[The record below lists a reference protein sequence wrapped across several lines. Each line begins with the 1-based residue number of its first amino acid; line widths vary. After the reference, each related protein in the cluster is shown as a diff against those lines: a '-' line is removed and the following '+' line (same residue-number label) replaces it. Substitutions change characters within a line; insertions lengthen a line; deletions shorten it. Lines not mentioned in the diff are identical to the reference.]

1 MSANP
6 AGPQKKTFAWS
17 GGNAWIDAQE
27 MLDGM
32 FAPFEELLV
41 QAVTAHA
48 AKRVLDI
55 GCGTGSTTI
64 AAAGKVGGA
73 GHAVGIDI
81 SDPMLAVARERAARA
96 GVAATFI
103 CGDAQTHAMPQASF
117 DFFISRFGV
126 MFFSDPIQAFANL
139 KRAATED
146 AGLYCIAW
154 RGAEENPFM
163 TTAERAVG
171 SLLPNLPARV
181 PNAPGQFGF
190 ADDGRVRGIL
200 EDAGWRGIE
209 VSPLDVECKFPRREL
224 ERYTTRMGP
233 VGNMLHEVD
242 ATTRGQVIEKL
253 HSAFDEFV
261 HGSEVRYNAA
271 CWAIGAGSKRR

>member
-6 AGPQKKTFAWS
+6 ADAQKNAWNGP
-17 GGNAWIDAQE
+17 GGNAWVDFQE

-32 FAPFEELLV
+32 FAPFEKLLV
-41 QAVTAHA
+41 EAVAKHS

-64 AAAGKVGGA
+64 AAARKIGA
-73 GHAVGIDI
+73 AGRAVGVDI
-81 SDPMLAVARERAARA
+81 SEPMLAVARERATDA
-96 GVAATFI
+96 GVAASFVWA
-103 CGDAQTHAMPQASF
+103 DAQTHEFPQASF
-117 DFFISRFGV
+117 DFVISRFGV
-126 MFFSDPIQAFANL
+126 MFFADPIQAFANL
-139 KRAATED
+139 KRAATDD

-154 RGAEENPFM
+154 RGPEENPFM
-163 TTAERAVG
+163 TAAEHAVG
-171 SLLPNLPARV
+171 PLLPNLPARV

-209 VSPLDVECKFPRREL
+209 VRPLDVECKFPQREL

-242 ATTRGQVIEKL
+242 ATTRGHVIEKL
-253 HSAFDEFV
+253 RTAFVEFV
-261 HGSEVRYNAA
+261 HGTEVRYTAA
-271 CWAIGAGSKRR
+271 CWAISAGSRRR